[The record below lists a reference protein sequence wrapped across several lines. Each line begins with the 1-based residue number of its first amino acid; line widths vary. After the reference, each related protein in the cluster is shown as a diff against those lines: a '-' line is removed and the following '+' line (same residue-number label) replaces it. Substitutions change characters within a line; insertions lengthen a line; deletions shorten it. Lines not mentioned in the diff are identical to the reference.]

1 MSNNVILSVENVSKL
16 YRLGTVGTGTFG
28 GDVQRFWK
36 TKILGQE
43 DPFLKVGQ
51 TNDRTSKEKA
61 DFVWALQ
68 DINFEVKR
76 GEVLGIIGKN
86 GAGKSTLLKLLS
98 RITSPTTGSIKS
110 AGRMASLLEVGTGFH
125 PELTGRENIFLNG
138 AILGMTKKEIQ
149 SKFDEIV
156 DFSGCELYI
165 DTPTKRYSSGMTVRL
180 GFAVAAFLDPEILV
194 VDEVLA
200 VGDAEFQKKALGKMD
215 ELSSGGG
222 RTILFVSHNM
232 EAVRSICDNVI
243 TMKNGTLIDNRS
255 SKSLDYNIDEYL
267 REGEDINKSLEFFY
281 DELKGIDTNIRRIA
295 FTRKSSVF
303 KFDED
308 IEITIEI
315 DFIREV
321 TLSVEV
327 LSISGQRI
335 FLKETKINVSGVY
348 VMKVE
353 KCTLCFGQYSIIA
366 HITIPNVEYIQKT
379 DTLNFDISSIPKEF
393 LHYSNQ
399 ANKMY
404 PLGYLYFKDKIFIN
418 KAFD

>member
-1 MSNNVILSVENVSKL
+1 
-16 YRLGTVGTGTFG
+16 
-28 GDVQRFWK
+28 
-36 TKILGQE
+36 
-43 DPFLKVGQ
+43 
-51 TNDRTSKEKA
+51 
-61 DFVWALQ
+61 
-68 DINFEVKR
+68 
-76 GEVLGIIGKN
+76 
-86 GAGKSTLLKLLS
+86 
-98 RITSPTTGSIKS
+98 
-110 AGRMASLLEVGTGFH
+110 
-125 PELTGRENIFLNG
+125 
-138 AILGMTKKEIQ
+138 
-149 SKFDEIV
+149 
-156 DFSGCELYI
+156 
-165 DTPTKRYSSGMTVRL
+165 MTVRL

-200 VGDAEFQKKALGKMD
+200 VGDAEFQKKALGKMN

-255 SKSLDYNIDEYL
+255 SKSLDGNIDDYL
-267 REGEDINKSLEFFY
+267 REGNDINNSLEFFY
-281 DELKGIDTNIRRIA
+281 DEIKGLDTNIRRIA
-295 FTRKSSVF
+295 FARKISVF

-353 KCTLCFGQYSIIA
+353 KCTLCYGQYSIIA
-366 HITIPNVEYIQKT
+366 HLTIPNVEYIQKT
-379 DTLNFDISSIPKEF
+379 DSLNFNISSMPKEF

-404 PLGYLYFKDKIFIN
+404 PLGYLYFKEEILKN
-418 KAFD
+418 NNY